1 VDYKKTA
8 LILIGFQNDYFA
20 ASGILQGAIQE
31 SENTNGVLDNTLKLL
46 DGLVDTPALLIQTPI
61 VFTTDYRELK
71 DPVGILAVIKELG
84 AFRAGTEGSQIIPE
98 FERFG
103 DRIKTLPGKR
113 GLNAFSNTELETNLR
128 KHGVEHIV
136 LAGAVTSVCIDST
149 ARSAVD
155 RGFRVSVVSDCTAG
169 RSNIEQDFYCDTI
182 FPLYAQVVTS
192 NELIAT

>member
-1 VDYKKTA
+1 MDYKKTA

-31 SENTNGVLDNTLKLL
+31 NENTNGVLDNTLKLL

-113 GLNAFSNTELETNLR
+113 GLNAFSNTELETTVR

-182 FPLYAQVVTS
+182 FPLYAHVVTS
-192 NELIAT
+192 DELIAT

>member
-1 VDYKKTA
+1 MNYDEMAV
-8 LILIGFQNDYFA
+8 ILVGYQNDYFA
-20 ASGILQGAIQE
+20 MDGILRGAIQE
-31 SENTNGVLDNTLKLL
+31 SVNTNGVLDNTLKLL
-46 DGLVDTPALLIQTPI
+46 DGLADTPALLIQTPI
-61 VFTTDYRELK
+61 VFTEDYRELK
-71 DPVGILAVIKELG
+71 DPVGILAVIKEQG
-84 AFRAGTEGSQIIPE
+84 AFRAGTAGCQVIPE

-113 GLNAFSNTELETNLR
+113 GLNAFSNTELDSTLR
-128 KHGVEHIV
+128 ARNVEHIV

-182 FPLYAQVVTS
+182 FPLYAHVVTS
-192 NELIAT
+192 DQLIAS